1 MKNSIFVL
9 SFIFTLISC
18 GVLKSGKNE
27 YGEVKVSSQGSVS
40 IGELAQKMDKTK
52 DPFVCTLKA
61 PISAVCQN
69 AGCWIQV
76 TKPDGLQLTIRFK
89 NHFTIPVD
97 TPIGTEAYIHG
108 FAYWDTVSVKTL
120 RHYAEDAG
128 KTMEEINK
136 INTPEYKLNFE
147 SDGIQL
153 LLKK

>member
-1 MKNSIFVL
+1 MKYNIIGLLVL
-9 SFIFTLISC
+9 FILFSC
-18 GVLKSGKNE
+18 GVMKSGKNE
-27 YGEVKVSSQGSVS
+27 YGEVKVNSEGYLTIS
-40 IGELAQKMDKTK
+40 ELTSRMEKNK
-52 DPFVCTLKA
+52 DPLVCTLKA
-61 PISAVCQN
+61 PLSAVCQN

-76 TKPDGLQLTIRFK
+76 VKPDGTPLTIKFK
-89 NHFTIPVD
+89 NHFTIPID

-128 KTMEEINK
+128 KSMDEINK
-136 INTPEYKLNFE
+136 IVNPEYSLNFE